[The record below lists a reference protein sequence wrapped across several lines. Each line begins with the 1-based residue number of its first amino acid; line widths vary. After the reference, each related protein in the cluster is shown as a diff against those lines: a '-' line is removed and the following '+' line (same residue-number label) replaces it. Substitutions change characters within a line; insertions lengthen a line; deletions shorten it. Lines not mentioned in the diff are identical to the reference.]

1 MKPTLLIASLAVP
14 LYLTACDVR
23 KSESTGIEPSPKDVP
38 AETVVTEEAAADG
51 AIPGEAPVEA
61 GQERG
66 EVSGALI
73 GAAAG
78 GIIGHQSGSALE
90 GAAIGAAA
98 GEIEYQPQPE
108 EVEEE

>member
-1 MKPTLLIASLAVP
+1 MKLTFLIPGLTVP

-23 KSESTGIEPSPKDVP
+23 KGESTKIEPSPKDVP
-38 AETVVTEEAAADG
+38 AETVEIEEAPAEDG
-51 AIPGEAPVEA
+51 IAEEDPIETGD
-61 GQERG
+61 ERG

-98 GEIEYQPQPE
+98 GGIEYQPDE
-108 EVEEE
+108 LEEE